1 VDCLTVK
8 HAEAMTHR
16 LVPMLAAAGV
26 LYAARRYFRD
36 WGTTKAES
44 QDVLPGDERVRPPM
58 LRTTEAVS
66 IDAPAEQ
73 VWPWLVQMG
82 QDRGGLYGFEAIE
95 KVLGLRYRNADRIHP
110 EWQHIAADDEI
121 RLAPKRWMNLPDGVT
136 ARVVT
141 VIDGRALVL
150 RIDALRS
157 VWDVVWSFH
166 LVPRGD
172 DQCRLLL
179 RTRLALRHPGEV
191 AVAELMG
198 PARAVLTRGMLVGI
212 KRRVERQRQA
222 EAAAAAASA
231 SLHHT
236 G

>member
-1 VDCLTVK
+1 
-8 HAEAMTHR
+8 MTHR
-16 LVPMLAAAGV
+16 LVPTLVAAGV

-58 LRTTEAVS
+58 LRTTEAVT
-66 IDAPAEQ
+66 INAPAEQ

-82 QDRGGLYGFEAIE
+82 QNRGGLYSFAPVENAF
-95 KVLGLRYRNADRIHP
+95 GLQYRNADQVHP
-110 EWQHIAADDEI
+110 EWQHLEADDEI
-121 RLAPKRWMNLPDGVT
+121 RLVPKGWMGLPDGLT

-141 VIDGRALVL
+141 VLDGRAIVL
-150 RIDALRS
+150 RIDALRR
-157 VWDVVWSFH
+157 VWDVVWSMH
-166 LVPRGD
+166 LVPCGD
-172 DQCRLLL
+172 DQCRLLI
-179 RTRLALRHPGEV
+179 RWRLALRHPGEV
-191 AVAELMG
+191 VVAELMG
-198 PARAVLTRGMLVGI
+198 PARALLTRGILLGI
-212 KRRVERQRQA
+212 TRRVERQRQA